1 MCIFEQ
7 STLQSWISAPYYPL
21 TVSVNECDG
30 SWNIIDD
37 TNARVRVRNNVK
49 KMNVKQFNLMPV
61 ANETIFSFQHEPCEC
76 KNGLNESV
84 CNSRQEWNHD

>member
-1 MCIFEQ
+1 
-7 STLQSWISAPYYPL
+7 
-21 TVSVNECDG
+21 
-30 SWNIIDD
+30 
-37 TNARVRVRNNVK
+37 
-49 KMNVKQFNLMPV
+49 MNVKQFNLMPV